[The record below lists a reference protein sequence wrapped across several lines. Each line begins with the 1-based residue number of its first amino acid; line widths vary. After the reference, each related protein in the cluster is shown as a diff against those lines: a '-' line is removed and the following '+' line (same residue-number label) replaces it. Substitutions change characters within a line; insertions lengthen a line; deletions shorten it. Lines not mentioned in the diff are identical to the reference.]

1 MRFLMLY
8 CKKTVEGAWQY
19 AKTRTTLRLL
29 AALLLSLL
37 LAGCGGRIVHCDG
50 CGKELRVSDSSN
62 VDESWTILC
71 RDCEKNAQLGE

>member
-1 MRFLMLY
+1 MRRSRRL
-8 CKKTVEGAWQY
+8 CA
-19 AKTRTTLRLL
+19 LL

-71 RDCEKNAQLGE
+71 RDC

>member
-1 MRFLMLY
+1 M
-8 CKKTVEGAWQY
+8 KK
-19 AKTRTTLRLL
+19 LRRLIWYL
-29 AALLLSLL
+29 ASRLLLSLL

-71 RDCEKNAQLGE
+71 RDCEKKAQLGE

>member
-1 MRFLMLY
+1 MNA
-8 CKKTVEGAWQY
+8 KKT
-19 AKTRTTLRLL
+19 
-29 AALLLSLL
+29 LSLSLASAMALGL

-71 RDCEKNAQLGE
+71 RDCEKKAQLGE

>member
-1 MRFLMLY
+1 MRGSRRL
-8 CKKTVEGAWQY
+8 CA
-19 AKTRTTLRLL
+19 LL

-71 RDCEKNAQLGE
+71 RDCEKKAQLGE

>member
-1 MRFLMLY
+1 MKQRPQSVG
-8 CKKTVEGAWQY
+8 KTLVQ
-19 AKTRTTLRLL
+19 
-29 AALLLSLL
+29 LLLSLL

-71 RDCEKNAQLGE
+71 RDCEKKAQLGE

>member
-8 CKKTVEGAWQY
+8 CKKRSKERGNMRGSRRLCA
-19 AKTRTTLRLL
+19 LL